1 MAALSSMAN
10 EHTVHVT
17 SATFESEI
25 LGSSEPVLI
34 DFWAPWC
41 GPCLALGPVLD
52 ELATTYAGKV
62 KVAKIN
68 VDEEPGLATEFRVRG
83 IPTLYAVHD
92 GQVVDQMVGFGGRRA
107 LTKAFAKL
115 AEMNE
120 KSAAVG

>member
-1 MAALSSMAN
+1 MAN

-17 SATFESEI
+17 SQTFETEI
-25 LGSSEPVLI
+25 LSASEPVLI

-83 IPTLYAVHD
+83 IPTLYAVFD
-92 GQVVDQMVGFGGRRA
+92 GQVVDQMVGFGGKRA
-107 LTKAFAKL
+107 LAKAFAKL
-115 AEMNE
+115 AEMGE
-120 KSAAVG
+120 KRAAVG